1 MWFRMARI
9 AVLVGL
15 LAGLFMTELR
25 AQTVSKPLRT
35 VPSANSR
42 DPGTRTGSA
51 SEQPSTAQTDPLP
64 SQEKSLVKSSVIVV
78 RPRGWS
84 SAIAEWAS
92 YRSREYRIVEVDSQ
106 PTASQQHIEIL
117 KAASQCSPKAS
128 AILLCGDVACEVDPD
143 AEKYNAQSNT
153 TTKSE
158 ASKPGTKGKRIET
171 LTPGVVL
178 DTSIRLS
185 GMTTPNLCTDAI
197 FGDMDDDGCPDLAVG
212 RLPAKTP
219 TELSR
224 MLRRSISYEAI
235 PPGPWNDTVHVT
247 AGVGGFGMIADA
259 AIETVTRRFLTEGI
273 PDYFH
278 LNTTYASCTSN
289 YCPNPLAI
297 RQSYIDRINKGGLF
311 WVYIGHGAV
320 TELDYF
326 QVGDQWMPIA
336 EATDAK
342 RFQIQKRPP
351 IAIMLACFT
360 GAFDAN
366 VDCFSEH
373 LLGQPDGPIA
383 VIAGSRVTMPYG
395 LSQLASEMING
406 CFRDEIPT
414 LGEVVLQAKR
424 RIWQPD
430 DAAASDPKNERE
442 LVEDSGAKRLDIR
455 KRYEKI
461 VTEMARAL
469 SPGNHE
475 LVQERREHVRLMNLL
490 GDPLLRIPY
499 PQKISLEIEKVAAA
513 DSVLH
518 VTGTSPLAGQLRV
531 ELTLVRDRLPE
542 GVAPLSSYRGTT
554 EQHEAMQRTY
564 ERSNDLLV
572 SSHEQSVDAGPFS
585 LDIAIPA
592 TAKGRYIVSAY
603 VYGNDSWAVGSERLS
618 VRKSK

>member
-1 MWFRMARI
+1 MWFRIARI
-9 AVLVGL
+9 AVLAGL
-15 LAGLFMTELR
+15 LVSLFMTHLQ
-25 AQTVSKPLRT
+25 AQIASKPSNLAT
-35 VPSANSR
+35 SANSST
-42 DPGTRTGSA
+42 PGQSTASEVRTG
-51 SEQPSTAQTDPLP
+51 PSPT
-64 SQEKSLVKSSVIVV
+64 KSPVNSSVIVV
-78 RPRGWS
+78 RPKGWA
-84 SAIAEWAS
+84 SAIKEWTS
-92 YRSREYRIVEVDSQ
+92 YRSQEYRIVEIDSQ
-106 PTASQQHIEIL
+106 PTAAQQHIEIL

-128 AILLCGDVACEVDPD
+128 AILLCGDVVCEVDPGV
-143 AEKYNAQSNT
+143 EKNNTNA
-153 TTKSE
+153 
-158 ASKPGTKGKRIET
+158 KPGTKGKRLEP

-197 FGDMDDDGCPDLAVG
+197 YGDLDDDGCPDLSVG
-212 RLPAKTP
+212 RIPAKSP
-219 TELSR
+219 SELSR
-224 MLRRSISYEAI
+224 MLQRSIAYEAI
-235 PPGPWNDTVHVT
+235 QPGPWNDTVHVT

-273 PDYFH
+273 PDHFH
-278 LNTTYASCTSN
+278 LHTTYASCTSN

-297 RQSYIDRINKGGLF
+297 RESYIDRINKGGLF

-336 EATDAK
+336 ESTDAK

-360 GAFDAN
+360 GAYDAN

-373 LLGQPDGPIA
+373 LLGQTDGPIA

-430 DAAASDPKNERE
+430 DSSTPAPKSDSESA
-442 LVEDSGAKRLDIR
+442 EDTGTKRLDIR

-499 PQKISLEIEKVAAA
+499 PQKIPLQMDKLATA
-513 DSVLH
+513 DSILH
-518 VTGTSPLAGQLRV
+518 VTGASPLSGTLRV
-531 ELTLVRDRLPE
+531 ELSLVRDRLPE
-542 GVAPLSSYRGTT
+542 GVAPLNSYRGTA
-554 EQHEAMQRTY
+554 EQHEAMQHTY

-572 SSHEQSVDAGPFS
+572 DSQEQSVSEGPFS
-585 LDIAIPA
+585 VDVKIPA
-592 TAKGRYIVSAY
+592 SAKGRYVVSAY
-603 VYGNDSWAVGSERLS
+603 VYGKNSWAVGSERLS